1 MLSPI
6 QYRLLLLGKKR
17 TVPFF
22 ITNSHKSV
30 IAKTKTSPRDP
41 PDKVPTSPSEWVV
54 DTHRWILHWLWLITS
69 GRRFVMDHKCSYWL
83 SYPRDKSSDG
93 GPADSGFVGHALS
106 RGALLRGQ
114 HLGPISDMFPCDWTL
129 KEVAPDNYFPIFGW
143 FAPSRKQLKVNRTKF
158 FDVVLITNNAGFV
171 IVNSLLISNMWSSG
185 IYLNF
190 VVIKWFNDR
199 NMRRNLPFDYKH
211 YKQDDAGSG
220 SGRVLIS
227 PTVNNFS
234 SKIFPNNCLVRW
246 DKW

>member
-1 MLSPI
+1 MEGQRTLVLSAMHYHVVRCWGGNI
-6 QYRLLLLGKKR
+6 W
-17 TVPFF
+17 VPFQ
-22 ITNSHKSV
+22 ICSPV
-30 IAKTKTSPRDP
+30 IGRSKKLLQTIIFQFLVDLPRQG
-41 PDKVPTSPSEWVV
+41 SNW
-54 DTHRWILHWLWLITS
+54 
-69 GRRFVMDHKCSYWL
+69 RF
-83 SYPRDKSSDG
+83 
-93 GPADSGFVGHALS
+93 
-106 RGALLRGQ
+106 
-114 HLGPISDMFPCDWTL
+114 
-129 KEVAPDNYFPIFGW
+129 
-143 FAPSRKQLKVNRTKF
+143 NRTKI

-171 IVNSLLISNMWSSG
+171 IVNSLLISNTWSSG

>member
-93 GPADSGFVGHALS
+93 GPADSGFFMYASIDQPGVSAMHYHVVRCWGGNIWVPFQICS
-106 RGALLRGQ
+106 PVIGRSKKLLQTIIFQFLVDLPRQGSNWR
-114 HLGPISDMFPCDWTL
+114 LIGRKILTL
-129 KEVAPDNYFPIFGW
+129 F
-143 FAPSRKQLKVNRTKF
+143 
-158 FDVVLITNNAGFV
+158 
-171 IVNSLLISNMWSSG
+171 
-185 IYLNF
+185 
-190 VVIKWFNDR
+190 
-199 NMRRNLPFDYKH
+199 
-211 YKQDDAGSG
+211 
-220 SGRVLIS
+220 
-227 PTVNNFS
+227 
-234 SKIFPNNCLVRW
+234 
-246 DKW
+246 

>member
-1 MLSPI
+1 MEG
-6 QYRLLLLGKKR
+6 QR
-17 TVPFF
+17 TLVSLCTLASINQVCWPCIITWCAAEGATFGSHFRYVP
-22 ITNSHKSV
+22 
-30 IAKTKTSPRDP
+30 
-41 PDKVPTSPSEWVV
+41 
-54 DTHRWILHWLWLITS
+54 LWL
-69 GRRFVMDHKCSYWL
+69 D
-83 SYPRDKSSDG
+83 
-93 GPADSGFVGHALS
+93 A
-106 RGALLRGQ
+106 Q
-114 HLGPISDMFPCDWTL
+114 
-129 KEVAPDNYFPIFGW
+129 EVAPDNYFPIFGW
-143 FAPSRKQLKVNRTKF
+143 FAPSRKQLKVNRTKI

-211 YKQDDAGSG
+211 YKQDDAESG

-234 SKIFPNNCLVRW
+234 SKIFPNNCLVRK